1 MTKVHHSCVARKLKI
16 GYIMQVNAADMSTV
30 SGPQLHVKAI
40 YERLQQRGH
49 QMRMVAIQQ
58 EQTQWTDDVELWY
71 PGQFS
76 LSAQL
81 PFRLSEKMVRW
92 VQGRL
97 QLPFWRFFDSF
108 RFSDACVA
116 AFQNFDLLYERDG
129 TMSYGGLIAARR
141 LGIPLVLEVNGDLVE
156 EWRQLGFQA
165 SKSQWAVIHLITRQ
179 FYRNVPHIVAVG
191 DTIKRRLIQ
200 RWGLDATKITVVR
213 NGAEI
218 DLFLNTT
225 AQPATRAR
233 FGIGAGPVVIFT
245 GSFQPWHGV
254 DLILEGF
261 RQIAATLPTVQM
273 VFVGDGSLR
282 PELEKRVDQAG
293 LGERVIFTGRVS
305 HPEVAQLL
313 QIADVATIYHRAEA
327 AEIVETPL
335 KLFEYM
341 AAGRAIVGPA
351 VPNMQ
356 RILSDGVHARLVP
369 PDQPAALAVAVIALL
384 QDPEMRTAL
393 GRAARQEAVTKY
405 SWERAV
411 GELEMLFANTLQAHQ
426 QRRRRA

>member
-1 MTKVHHSCVARKLKI
+1 MTLLTQPCAERKLKI
-16 GYIMQVNAADMSTV
+16 GYVMQVNATDMATV
-30 SGPQLHVKAI
+30 SGPQLHVKAV
-40 YERLQQRGH
+40 YDRLQRRGH
-49 QMRMVAIQQ
+49 QMRMVAMQQ
-58 EQTQWTDDVELWY
+58 EQTQWTDDVAVWH
-71 PGQFS
+71 PGEFS
-76 LSAQL
+76 VSAQL
-81 PFRLSEKMVRW
+81 PFRLSEKLVRG

-116 AFQNFDLLYERDG
+116 AFRNFDLLYERDG

-141 LGIPLVLEVNGDLVE
+141 LGIPLVLEVNGDLIE
-156 EWRQLGFQA
+156 EWRQIGFQA
-165 SKSQWAVIHLITRQ
+165 TRRQWAAIHFVTRH

-191 DTIKRRLIQ
+191 ETIKQRLIQ
-200 RWGLDATKITVVR
+200 RWGLAEGKITVVR

-225 AQPATRAR
+225 AAPETRSR

-261 RQIAATLPTVQM
+261 RQIAAALPAVQM
-273 VFVGDGSLR
+273 LFVGDGGLR
-282 PELEKRVDQAG
+282 SALEKKVDDYG
-293 LGERVIFTGRVS
+293 LQDRVIFTGRVS
-305 HPEVAQLL
+305 HQAVAQLL
-313 QIADVATIYHRAEA
+313 QLADVATIYHRGEA

-341 AAGRAIVGPA
+341 AAGRAIVAPA

-356 RILSDGVHARLVP
+356 RILTDGVHARLVP
-369 PDQPAALAVAVIALL
+369 PDQPAELAAAVLALL
-384 QDPEMRTAL
+384 QNPAQRATL
-393 GRAARQEAVTKY
+393 GQAARQEAVTKY
-405 SWERAV
+405 SWDRAV
-411 GELEMLFANTLQAHQ
+411 SELEALFANILSRH
-426 QRRRRA
+426 